1 MSDPIYPILKARWK
15 VFTDANSYQS
25 VEYGQKFEPTLRTL
39 HFRTYFD
46 PNDVSVRTLASGF
59 IGRENGIFLIN
70 VYSPEANRELDSRNL
85 AWDVRA
91 HFYPNDFGIWLTSGG
106 VTVRIE
112 SPPSVKKTIP
122 VDGYLVTPVAVRWFA
137 DLLAS

>member
-1 MSDPIYPILKARWK
+1 MTDLIYPILKARWK
-15 VFTDANSYQS
+15 VFTDANGYET
-25 VEYGQKFEPTLRTL
+25 VDYGKKFEPAQTL

-46 PNDVSVRTLASGF
+46 PNDVTVRTLATGF

-70 VYSPEANRELDSRNL
+70 VYSPELSREKDSRDI
-85 AWDVRA
+85 AWDVRG
-91 HFYPNDFGIWLTSGG
+91 HFYPNDHGVWLTSGS

-112 SPPSVKKTIP
+112 HPPSVKKTIP
-122 VDGYLVTPVAVRWFA
+122 VDGYLVTPVSVRWFA